1 MVQDELQPMTPDELW
16 AASQKVQDFL
26 MQTAPNPGDGVGIA
40 AMILVNFMASG
51 VACGAMEEGMVEDII
66 QKVNQGVWDTLA
78 HITKD
83 DTATQTVQ

>member
-1 MVQDELQPMTPDELW
+1 MEEDPIQMTPEELW
-16 AASQKVQDFL
+16 AASEKVQNFL
-26 MQTAPNPGDGVGIA
+26 MQTAPMPGDGIGIA

-51 VACGAMEEGMVEDII
+51 VACGAMEEAMVEDII
-66 QKVNQGVWDTLA
+66 HKINLGVWETLA

>member
-1 MVQDELQPMTPDELW
+1 MEEEAEQMTPDQLW
-16 AASQKVQDFL
+16 AASEKVQTFL
-26 MQTAPNPGDGVGIA
+26 MQTAPNPGDGIGIA

-51 VACGAMEEGMVEDII
+51 IACGAMQEDMVEDIMHKI
-66 QKVNQGVWDTLA
+66 NLGVWETLA